1 MPNDMKSVV
10 DRVNRRS
17 LVENAAEQLRQS
29 IISGKLSPGTRLLEI
44 EIADQLG
51 VSRGTLR
58 EALRILENDKL
69 VESIP
74 GHGSYI
80 KSISERDIREL
91 YSLRSIL
98 EQEAIRLAAE
108 HATSNQL
115 QQLQMIL
122 EQMFESAKHADLAQ
136 VVGYD
141 LDFHRA
147 IWKIANHQRLLLVLE
162 ELSLQIKI
170 YLAVQ
175 TKLYEDLAVGIA
187 DHHEIFKAIQNKD
200 GNRAATLMRD
210 HLESAANTV
219 IAYAHQ
225 QEGEK

>member
-29 IISGKLSPGTRLLEI
+29 IISGKLSPGTRLLE
-44 EIADQLG
+44 
-51 VSRGTLR
+51 
-58 EALRILENDKL
+58 
-69 VESIP
+69 
-74 GHGSYI
+74 
-80 KSISERDIREL
+80 IREL

-147 IWKIANHQRLLLVLE
+147 IWKIADHQRLLLVLE

-210 HLESAANTV
+210 HLESASNTV